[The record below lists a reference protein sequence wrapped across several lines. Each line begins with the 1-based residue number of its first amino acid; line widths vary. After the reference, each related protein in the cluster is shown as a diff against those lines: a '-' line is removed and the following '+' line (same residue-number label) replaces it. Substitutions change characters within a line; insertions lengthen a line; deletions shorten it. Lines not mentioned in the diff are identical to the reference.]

1 MIIPALSLTIIFGK
15 SRSLLHRSK
24 NRPVFPVYNR
34 YAYTM
39 NQDSGST
46 RKLIIA
52 IDGPAGAG
60 KSTIAAQLA
69 RRLGYVNLE
78 SGAMYRALA
87 LQAIENDTS
96 FDDEPALVKL
106 ADASRIQLEPTI
118 TGNRTLLSGKD
129 VSARIRERDVPE
141 GASRISVHP
150 KVREWMVSHQ
160 RAMGAGGGVVMEGRD
175 IGTKVFPDADLKIFL
190 DADPV
195 VREQRRM
202 AQQKIAGEV
211 AANVAA
217 ELRERDKR
225 DRTRAA
231 SPLVAA
237 QDAVVIDSTSMSEGD
252 VLARVEGLARER
264 QGLGIGARSERVRKA

>member
-1 MIIPALSLTIIFGK
+1 MTTTP
-15 SRSLLHRSK
+15 
-24 NRPVFPVYNR
+24 
-34 YAYTM
+34 
-39 NQDSGST
+39 Q

-60 KSTIAAQLA
+60 KSTISSRLA
-69 RRLGYVNLE
+69 RKLGYVNLE

-87 LQAIENDTS
+87 LKAIDKDAS
-96 FDDEPALVKL
+96 FDDEDALLKL
-106 ADASRIQLEPTI
+106 AESSRIQLEPTLG
-118 TGNRTLLSGKD
+118 GNRTLLDGKD
-129 VSARIRERDVPE
+129 VSSRIRERDVTE
-141 GASRISVHP
+141 AASRVSVHP
-150 KVREWMVSHQ
+150 KVRAWMVEHQ
-160 RAMGAGGGVVMEGRD
+160 RQMGSGGGVVMEGRD

-202 AQQKIAGEV
+202 AQQKIKGEV

-217 ELRERDKR
+217 ELRERDRR

-237 QDAVVIDSTSMSEGD
+237 DNAVVINSTAMSED
-252 VLARVEGLARER
+252 QVLAQVEDLINEK
-264 QGLGIGARSERVRKA
+264 LKA

>member
-1 MIIPALSLTIIFGK
+1 MS
-15 SRSLLHRSK
+15 
-24 NRPVFPVYNR
+24 
-34 YAYTM
+34 
-39 NQDSGST
+39 QDSGST

-60 KSTIAAQLA
+60 KSTIAARLA
-69 RRLGYVNLE
+69 RKFGYVNLE

-96 FDDEPALVKL
+96 FDDEAALVKL
-106 ADASRIQLEPTI
+106 ADSSRIQLEPTVS
-118 TGNRTLLSGKD
+118 GNRELLDSKD
-129 VSARIRERDVPE
+129 VSLRIRERDVTE

-160 RAMGAGGGVVMEGRD
+160 RAMGVGGGVVMEGRD

-202 AQQKIAGEV
+202 AQQKISGEV

-237 QDAVVIDSTSMSEGD
+237 QDAVVIDSTAMSED
-252 VLARVEGLARER
+252 EVLARIEELARER
-264 QGLGIGARSERVRKA
+264 QGVRAV